1 MNNMFLRPAF
11 MKYEGEVLEACAE
24 KPGYEMVTVNSA
36 PPQTS
41 AGGPCPP
48 LQNHGGCPAKR
59 EGRNHP
65 GGRRAG
71 CPHPAAPC
79 GGARP
84 CGAVKTVPCERGGGQ
99 RPTGKE
105 KKRRTANPCRGRF
118 HIGPQ
123 TVEKADCFPAA
134 ERLPCLAGRGL
145 DPAAPLGFQIM
156 TVGTCFLNLRRCGGR
171 NRPPYRAT
179 GNGSRR
185 GNGWFPDTLRRP
197 CNKLPQMPPASARV

>member
-1 MNNMFLRPAF
+1 M
-11 MKYEGEVLEACAE
+11 
-24 KPGYEMVTVNSA
+24 
-36 PPQTS
+36 
-41 AGGPCPP
+41 
-48 LQNHGGCPAKR
+48 
-59 EGRNHP
+59 
-65 GGRRAG
+65 
-71 CPHPAAPC
+71 PHPAAPC

-197 CNKLPQMPPASARV
+197 CNKLPQMSPPPHLPGYEADCCKRAVKIRQVCQIVQAAIDAPAAG